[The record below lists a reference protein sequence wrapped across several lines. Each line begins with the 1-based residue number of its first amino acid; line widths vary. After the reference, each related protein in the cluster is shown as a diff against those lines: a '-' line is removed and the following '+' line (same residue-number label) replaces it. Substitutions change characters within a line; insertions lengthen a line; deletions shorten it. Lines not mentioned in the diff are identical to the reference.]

1 MDFGCTECRRILRMI
16 LMLNEYAIVN
26 FTAGTELFS
35 QADKKLSLVD
45 GHVAFPTSLSD
56 FN

>member
-1 MDFGCTECRRILRMI
+1 MI

-45 GHVAFPTSLSD
+45 GLVAFLTSLSD